1 MENGIKIVTIGGGSS
16 YTPEFVEG
24 LIKRYDELPVREL
37 WLVDIEAGKEKL
49 DIVGSLARRM
59 VKKAGLPMEIH
70 LTTDRREA
78 LRGADFVTTQMRVG
92 QLKARIQDER
102 LPIKY
107 GMIGQETN
115 GAGGLFKGM
124 RTIPVLLEISE
135 DMPELCPDAWLI
147 NFTNPAGMVT
157 EALLRYGSHPKVVG
171 VCNLP
176 INTKMTLARLLGVEV
191 ERLEIDFAGL
201 NHMVYGLDVRVDGE
215 SVLNE
220 VLDIMSDPEKQVSMK
235 NIAPLP
241 WEPGFIKSLGIIPC
255 PYHRYFYKTG
265 DILEK
270 QLEEFKTG
278 TTRAEVVQQLENE
291 LFELYKDEHLAVKPP
306 QLEERGGAYYSD
318 AACNLISSIYNDRGD
333 IQTLNV
339 RNDGALSDLPRES
352 AVEVNCVV
360 TKAGPKPVP
369 VGELPVSVSG
379 LVQQIKSFERV
390 AAEASVTG
398 SYEKALL
405 AMTINPL
412 VTSDVKAKQLL
423 DEMLEAHKEYLPQ
436 FDGELTH
443 R

>member
-1 MENGIKIVTIGGGSS
+1 MKKGIKVVTIGGGSS

-24 LIKRYDELPVREL
+24 LIKRYDELPVSEL
-37 WLVDIEAGKEKL
+37 WLVDIEAGKDKL
-49 DIVGSLARRM
+49 DIVGNLAKRM
-59 VKKAGLPMEIH
+59 VEKAGVPMEIH
-70 LTTDRREA
+70 LTLDRKEA
-78 LRGADFVTTQMRVG
+78 LAEADFVTTQMRVG

-124 RTIPVLLEISE
+124 RTIPVLLQIAEE
-135 DMPELCPDAWLI
+135 MQQLCQDAWLI

-176 INTKMTLARLLGVEV
+176 INTRMTLAKLLDVEV
-191 ERLEIDFAGL
+191 ERLHIDFAGL
-201 NHMVYGLDVRVDGE
+201 NHMVYGLDVLVDGE
-215 SVLNE
+215 SVLGD
-220 VLDIMSDPEKQVSMK
+220 VLDIMSNPDKQVSMR

-241 WEPGFIKSLGIIPC
+241 WEPEFIKSLGIIPC
-255 PYHRYFYKTG
+255 PYHRYFYKTS

-291 LFELYKDEHLAVKPP
+291 LFQLYKDENLDIKPP
-306 QLEERGGAYYSD
+306 QLEQRGGAYYSD

-333 IQTLNV
+333 VQTLNI
-339 RNDGALSDLPRES
+339 RNDGAISDLPRGS

-360 TKAGPKPVP
+360 TRSGPKPIA
-369 VGELPVSVSG
+369 VGELPVAVSG
-379 LVQQIKSFERV
+379 LVHQIKSFERV

-423 DEMLEAHKEYLPQ
+423 DEMLEVHREYLPQ
-436 FDGELTH
+436 FREQFTH
-443 R
+443 S

>member
-1 MENGIKIVTIGGGSS
+1 MKKGIKVVTIGGGSS

-24 LIKRYDELPVREL
+24 LIKRYDELPVSEL

-49 DIVGSLARRM
+49 TIVGNLAKRM
-59 VKKAGLPMEIH
+59 VEKAGVPMEIH
-70 LTTDRREA
+70 LTLDRKEA
-78 LRGADFVTTQMRVG
+78 LADADFVTTQMRVG

-124 RTIPVLLEISE
+124 RTIPVLLEIADE
-135 DMPELCPDAWLI
+135 MQELCPDAWLI

-157 EALLRYGSHPKVVG
+157 EALLRYGSHPKVIG

-176 INTKMTLARLLGVEV
+176 INTRMTLAKLLDVEV
-191 ERLEIDFAGL
+191 ERLHIDFAGL
-201 NHMVYGLDVRVDGE
+201 NHMVYGLDVLVDGE
-215 SVLNE
+215 SVLE
-220 VLDIMSDPEKQVSMK
+220 DVLEIMSNPDKQFSMR

-241 WEPGFIKSLGIIPC
+241 WEPEFIKSLGIIPC
-255 PYHRYFYKTG
+255 PYHRYFYKTS
-265 DILEK
+265 DVLEK

-291 LFELYKDEHLAVKPP
+291 LFELYKDENLDIKPP
-306 QLEERGGAYYSD
+306 QLEQRGGAYYSD
-318 AACNLISSIYNDRGD
+318 AACNLISSIYNDRCD

-339 RNDGALSDLPRES
+339 RNDGAISDLPRGS

-360 TKAGPKPVP
+360 TKSGPKPIA
-369 VGELPVSVSG
+369 VGELPVAVSG
-379 LVQQIKSFERV
+379 LVHQIKSFERV

-398 SYEKALL
+398 SYEKAML

-412 VTSDVKAKQLL
+412 VTSDVKAKLLL
-423 DEMLEAHKEYLPQ
+423 DEMLEVHKEYLPQ
-436 FDGELTH
+436 FRERFSH
-443 R
+443 S

>member
-1 MENGIKIVTIGGGSS
+1 MKNGIKVVTIGGGSS

-24 LIKRYDELPVREL
+24 LIKRYDELPVSEL

-49 DIVGSLARRM
+49 TIVGNLAKRM
-59 VKKAGLPMEIH
+59 VEKAKVPMEIH
-70 LTTDRREA
+70 LTLDRKEA
-78 LRGADFVTTQMRVG
+78 LADADFVTTQMRVG

-124 RTIPVLLEISE
+124 RTIPVLLEIADE
-135 DMPELCPDAWLI
+135 MQELCPDAWLI

-176 INTKMTLARLLGVEV
+176 INTRMTLAQLLDVEV
-191 ERLEIDFAGL
+191 ERLHIDFAGL
-201 NHMVYGLDVRVDGE
+201 NHMVYGLDVWVDGE
-215 SVLNE
+215 SVLGD
-220 VLDIMSDPEKQVSMK
+220 VLDIMSNPDKQVSMR

-241 WEPGFIKSLGIIPC
+241 WEPEFIKSLSIIPC
-255 PYHRYFYKTG
+255 TYHRYFYKTS

-291 LFELYKDEHLAVKPP
+291 LFELYKDENLDIKPP
-306 QLEERGGAYYSD
+306 QLEQRGGAYYSD

-339 RNDGALSDLPRES
+339 QNDGAISDLPRRS

-360 TKAGPKPVP
+360 TKSGPKPIA
-369 VGELPVSVSG
+369 VGDLPVAVSG
-379 LVQQIKSFERV
+379 LVHQIKSFERV

-405 AMTINPL
+405 AMSINPL
-412 VTSDVKAKQLL
+412 VTSDVKAKLLL
-423 DEMLEAHKEYLPQ
+423 DEMLEVHREYLPL
-436 FDGELTH
+436 FCERLSH
-443 R
+443 S

>member
-1 MENGIKIVTIGGGSS
+1 MKNGIKIVTIGGGSS

-24 LIKRYDELPVREL
+24 LIKRYDELPVSEL
-37 WLVDIEAGKEKL
+37 WLVDVEAGKDKL
-49 DIVGSLARRM
+49 DIVGNLAKRM
-59 VKKAGLPMEIH
+59 VEKAGVPMEIH
-70 LTTDRREA
+70 LTLDRKEA
-78 LRGADFVTTQMRVG
+78 LVDADFVTTQMRVG
-92 QLKARIQDER
+92 QLKARIHDER

-124 RTIPVLLEISE
+124 RTIPVLLDIADE
-135 DMPELCPDAWLI
+135 MQELCPDAWLI

-176 INTKMTLARLLGVEV
+176 INTRMTLARLLDVEV
-191 ERLEIDFAGL
+191 ERLHIDFAGL
-201 NHMVYGLDVRVDGE
+201 NHMVYGLDVLVDGE
-215 SVLNE
+215 SVLGDVLE
-220 VLDIMSDPEKQVSMK
+220 VMSNPDKQVSMR

-241 WEPGFIKSLGIIPC
+241 WEPEFIKSLGIIPC
-255 PYHRYFYKTG
+255 PYHRYFYKTS

-270 QLEEFKTG
+270 QIEEFKTG

-291 LFELYKDEHLAVKPP
+291 LFELYKDENLDIKPP
-306 QLEERGGAYYSD
+306 QLEQRGGAYYSD
-318 AACNLISSIYNDRGD
+318 AACNLISSIFNDRGD

-339 RNDGALSDLPRES
+339 QNDGAISDMPRES

-360 TKAGPKPVP
+360 TKSGPKPIA
-369 VGELPVSVSG
+369 VGELPVAVSG
-379 LVQQIKSFERV
+379 LVHQIKSFERV

-398 SYEKALL
+398 SYEKAML

-412 VTSDVKAKQLL
+412 VTSDVKAKLLL
-423 DEMLEAHKEYLPQ
+423 DEMLEVHKEYLPQ
-436 FDGELTH
+436 FHERFSH
-443 R
+443 S

>member
-1 MENGIKIVTIGGGSS
+1 MKKGIKVVTIGGGSS

-24 LIKRYDELPVREL
+24 LIKRYDELPVSEL
-37 WLVDIEAGKEKL
+37 WLVDIEAGREKMN
-49 DIVGSLARRM
+49 IVGNLAKRM
-59 VKKAGLPMEIH
+59 VGRAGLPMEIH
-70 LTTDRREA
+70 LTMDRREA

-124 RTIPVLLEISE
+124 RTIPVLLQISE
-135 DMPELCPDAWLI
+135 EMQELCPDAWLI
-147 NFTNPAGMVT
+147 NFTNPAGLVT
-157 EALLRYGSHPKVVG
+157 EAMLRYGSHQKVVG

-176 INTKMTLARLLGVEV
+176 INMRMTLARLLDVEL
-191 ERLEIDFAGL
+191 ERLHIDFAGL
-201 NHMVYGLDVRVDGE
+201 NHMVYGLDVKVDGE
-215 SVLNE
+215 SVLDE
-220 VLDIMSDPEKQVSMK
+220 VLNIMSDPDRQVSMQ

-241 WEPGFIKSLGIIPC
+241 WEPEFIRSLGVVPC
-255 PYHRYFYKTG
+255 PYHRYFYKMS

-270 QLEEFKTG
+270 QLEEFKMG

-291 LFELYKDEHLAVKPP
+291 LFDLYKDESLAVKPP

-318 AACNLISSIYNDRGD
+318 AACNLISSIYNDCGD

-339 RNDGALSDLPRES
+339 RNDGTISSLPRES

-360 TKAGPKPVP
+360 TKAGPKPIT

-423 DEMLEAHKEYLPQ
+423 DEMLEVHKEYLPQ
-436 FDGELTH
+436 FSERMTH
-443 R
+443 N

>member
-1 MENGIKIVTIGGGSS
+1 MKNGIKIVTIGGGSS

-24 LIKRYDELPVREL
+24 LIKRYDELPVSEL
-37 WLVDIEAGKEKL
+37 WLVDIEAGKDKL
-49 DIVGSLARRM
+49 AIVGNLAKRM
-59 VKKAGLPMEIH
+59 VEKAGVPMEIH
-70 LTTDRREA
+70 LTLDRKEA
-78 LRGADFVTTQMRVG
+78 LVDADFVTTQMRVG
-92 QLKARIQDER
+92 QLKARILDER

-124 RTIPVLLEISE
+124 RTIPVLLDIADE
-135 DMPELCPDAWLI
+135 MQELCPDAWLI

-157 EALLRYGSHPKVVG
+157 EALLRYGSHSKVVG

-176 INTKMTLARLLGVEV
+176 INTRMTLARLLDVEV
-191 ERLEIDFAGL
+191 ERLHIDFAGL
-201 NHMVYGLDVRVDGE
+201 NHMVYGLDVMVDGK
-215 SVLNE
+215 SVLGDVLE
-220 VLDIMSDPEKQVSMK
+220 VMSDPDKQVSMR

-241 WEPGFIKSLGIIPC
+241 WEPEFIKSLGIIPC
-255 PYHRYFYKTG
+255 PYHRYFYKTS

-291 LFELYKDEHLAVKPP
+291 LFELYKDENLDIKPP
-306 QLEERGGAYYSD
+306 QLEQRGGAYYSD

-339 RNDGALSDLPRES
+339 QNDGAISDLPRES

-360 TKAGPKPVP
+360 TKSGPKPIA
-369 VGELPVSVSG
+369 VGELPVAVSG
-379 LVQQIKSFERV
+379 LVHQIKSFERV

-398 SYEKALL
+398 SYEKAML

-412 VTSDVKAKQLL
+412 VTSDVKAKLLL
-423 DEMLEAHKEYLPQ
+423 DEMLEVHKEYLPQ
-436 FDGELTH
+436 FHGRFSH
-443 R
+443 S